1 MTLYEINQELENVF
15 INMVDPETGEILEGT
30 YVLDALTLERN
41 EKIENIAC
49 LIKNLESDAEAIKA
63 EAKKL
68 TARAK
73 TCENRAEWLRKYLAD
88 KLHGEEFKSPRAAV
102 SWRRSESVK
111 VNDLWKLPE
120 QYIRIA
126 DPEPDKKALKK
137 ALKAGEAIE
146 GAELVQSMNLQI
158 K

>member
-1 MTLYEINQELENVF
+1 MNLYQISAAIENAF
-15 INMVDPETGEILEGT
+15 MSCIDPETGEIVGDT
-30 YVLDALTLERN
+30 SALDDLQIQRE
-41 EKIENIAC
+41 EKIENIA
-49 LIKNLESDAEAIKA
+49 LYIKNLKAEAEAIQN
-63 EAKKL
+63 EERKL
-68 TARAK
+68 KSRRQ
-73 TCENRAEWLRKYLAD
+73 TCENRADWLKKYLANN
-88 KLHGEEFKSPRAAV
+88 LQGEKFKSPRAAI

-146 GAELVQSMNLQI
+146 GAELVQSLNLQI

>member
-1 MTLYEINQELENVF
+1 MTLYDINKELENAF
-15 INMVDPETGEILEGT
+15 EELVDPETGEILDGA
-30 YVLDALTLERN
+30 YVLDALTMERN
-41 EKIENIAC
+41 EKIENIA
-49 LIKNLESDAEAIKA
+49 LMIKNLRSDAEAINA
-63 EAKKL
+63 EAKRLK
-68 TARAK
+68 ARAK
-73 TCENRAEWLRKYLAD
+73 ACENRSEWLKNYLAEH
-88 KLHGEEFKSPRAAV
+88 LQGEEFKSPRAAI
-102 SWRRSESVK
+102 SWRRSESVR

-137 ALKAGEAIE
+137 ALKSGEAIE